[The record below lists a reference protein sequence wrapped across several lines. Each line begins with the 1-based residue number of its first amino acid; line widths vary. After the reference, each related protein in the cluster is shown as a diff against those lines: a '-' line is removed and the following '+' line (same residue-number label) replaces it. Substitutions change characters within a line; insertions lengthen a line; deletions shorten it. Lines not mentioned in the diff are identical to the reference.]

1 MTDTPNAD
9 ESVRGSAVA
18 ETDALSLGRPMTFG
32 DRIVY
37 RSTRLMI
44 LFVSRVMFRVEVS
57 GLENF
62 PASGA
67 CVVAPVHRSNLDTPI
82 LAWITRRRLRFM
94 GKDTLWKP
102 RFGNWYLTALGGFPV
117 ARGTADREALRACQ
131 AIIEREEPLVMFP
144 EGTRRFGESITDLFD
159 GPAFIAARTGVP
171 IVPVAV
177 GGSERV
183 MPKGA
188 RFPRPK
194 KVVLIVGKPIVPPVS
209 SGRVPRRVVR
219 ELTEELQVELQRLF
233 DEAQGQ
239 AGVR

>member
-1 MTDTPNAD
+1 MA
-9 ESVRGSAVA
+9 
-18 ETDALSLGRPMTFG
+18 
-32 DRIVY
+32 
-37 RSTRLMI
+37 
-44 LFVSRVMFRVEVS
+44 
-57 GLENF
+57 
-62 PASGA
+62 ASGA

-102 RFGNWYLTALGGFPV
+102 RFGNWFLTALGGFPV

-144 EGTRRFGESITDLFD
+144 EGTRRFGESISDLFD

-219 ELTEELQVELQRLF
+219 ELTDELQVELQKLF